1 MKHRK
6 VLHFYAL
13 FFLFVASIALLHA
26 AAPSITGHSIVESP
40 SSGALSGFA
49 VSLFL
54 IALLFFFLAI
64 RRFIPRDVVQ
74 RIELKPSRFENPQ
87 GDIFK

>member
-1 MKHRK
+1 MKHRR

-26 AAPSITGHSIVESP
+26 ATPSLTGYAVAESP
-40 SSGALSGFA
+40 SPRVLSGFA
-49 VSLFL
+49 ISLFL
-54 IALLFFFLAI
+54 IALLFFFFAV
-64 RRFIPRDVVQ
+64 RRFIPREVVR
-74 RIELKPSRFENPQ
+74 RIELRPGRFEHSQ